1 MEKER
6 QGCLISPKN
15 YEVNLIKK
23 LSGNRFMII
32 SNYGI
37 KIYSLNKKN
46 QYTLVLMDEHLEGLE
61 KIYEVKENQFIFC
74 TNKHISASLGGP
86 EHDNLLIERIDIN
99 NIQKKDM
106 KEKIEELKGEKEKE
120 KKFKFEFFDK
130 ISIRE
135 SKSLISSLLFIHS
148 GKIIFEYCMYDEL
161 HEFSDF
167 IILKKQYFII
177 LMSNNLLIINLINFE
192 LIKRYTFLVYGEK
205 NLYKDKFFKI
215 KKWDN
220 ENDNEFLIFK
230 EGNIILFE
238 LNENNLNEKVEI
250 SLDIIG
256 FIYSS
261 YLNDFSL
268 DKINGENRFIIK
280 KKISDEDDEDDD
292 EWC

>member
-1 MEKER
+1 M
-6 QGCLISPKN
+6 
-15 YEVNLIKK
+15 
-23 LSGNRFMII
+23 
-32 SNYGI
+32 YG
-37 KIYSLNKKN
+37 
-46 QYTLVLMDEHLEGLE
+46 
-61 KIYEVKENQFIFC
+61 
-74 TNKHISASLGGP
+74 
-86 EHDNLLIERIDIN
+86 
-99 NIQKKDM
+99 
-106 KEKIEELKGEKEKE
+106 
-120 KKFKFEFFDK
+120 
-130 ISIRE
+130 
-135 SKSLISSLLFIHS
+135 
-148 GKIIFEYCMYDEL
+148 EL

-205 NLYKDKFFKI
+205 NLYKDKFFEI

-220 ENDNEFLIFK
+220 ENDNEFLIIK

-268 DKINGENRFIIK
+268 DKINGKNRFIIK
-280 KKISDEDDEDDD
+280 KKISDDENQDEEDDD
-292 EWC
+292 W